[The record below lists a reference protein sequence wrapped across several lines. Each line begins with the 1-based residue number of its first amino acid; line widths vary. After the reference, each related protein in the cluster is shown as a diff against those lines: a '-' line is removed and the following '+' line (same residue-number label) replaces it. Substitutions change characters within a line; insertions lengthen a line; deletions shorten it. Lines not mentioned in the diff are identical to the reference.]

1 MMRDDVY
8 NRALFRRGSAAA
20 RARLREVAGVPAPS
34 GILASSPELMQA
46 AMPRRFQDGGLVP
59 GIMSNPL
66 QLMAMGAAQAMMPR
80 GQRVPETTGGLMGAE
95 GFDVGAVDITQMPV
109 APRATAEGRGLAEI
123 QAAIGD
129 NPEAQAK
136 LQSVVT
142 TAQDPNATPEDLQ
155 GAITSAVGAPNTE
168 EGLKDTYE
176 YVAGEPAPEGA
187 TVDEL
192 NKAIMGAAL
201 GGAIGGPGSLAER
214 ISKAVIG
221 GLTLQREQA
230 MAREAAAATSGV
242 DMLSGLYSD
251 SVKELDTK
259 YFGKVPQYIP
269 TLQGS
274 LGGATPII
282 AGDQDRIVT
291 VYNNA
296 MDESDRLLGLTAE
309 AVNLLE
315 TEDVSGIGGSVSRF
329 LSRTAAATPD
339 PIAEVL
345 GIDKENL
352 ELSGAQRF
360 DVIQRTLAA
369 QLAPMLLGESGRTIS
384 DGDRRRVA
392 ELLGIVIEDKDGL
405 GLNVRGL
412 TSGAFRSEA
421 ELKAAIGEVQNILQR
436 NRQDVETEF
445 TTLVGRIPGMR
456 VERPEAPAT
465 QAAPTAAAPAS
476 QPIVLTEEDL
486 TTYGG

>member
-1 MMRDDVY
+1 MRDEVY
-8 NRALFRRGSAAA
+8 NRALFRRGAK
-20 RARLREVAGVPAPS
+20 LRQGTEVRGPS
-34 GILASSPELMQA
+34 GILASSPELMHA

-66 QLMAMGAAQAMMPR
+66 QMMAMGAAQAMMPR

-109 APRATAEGRGLAEI
+109 APRPTAQNRGIEEI

-129 NPEAQAK
+129 NPEAQ
-136 LQSVVT
+136 QRFGNVIS
-142 TAQDPNATPEDLQ
+142 TARDPESTPEDLQ
-155 GAITSAVGAPNTE
+155 DAITSAVGAPNTE
-168 EGLKDTYE
+168 EGLKETYE

-230 MAREAAAATSGV
+230 LAREAAAAVPGV
-242 DMLSGLYSD
+242 DMMSALYSD

-259 YFGKVPQYIP
+259 FFGKVPQYIP

-291 VYNNA
+291 LYNNA
-296 MDESDRLLGLTAE
+296 MDESDRLLGLSAE
-309 AVNLLE
+309 AESLLE
-315 TEDVSGIGGSVSRF
+315 TDDIAGFEGSASRF
-329 LSRTAAATPD
+329 LSRAASAIPD
-339 PIAEVL
+339 PIASAI

-352 ELSGAQRF
+352 QVSGAQRF

-392 ELLGIVIEDKDGL
+392 ELLGVVTDDKDGL
-405 GLNVRGL
+405 GLNITGL
-412 TSGAFRSEA
+412 TAGAFRSEA
-421 ELKAAIGEVQNILQR
+421 ELREAIREVQGILQR
-436 NRQDVETEF
+436 NRQEVESEF
-445 TTLVGRIPGMR
+445 TTLAARIPGLR
-456 VERPEAPAT
+456 IERPEAPAAT
-465 QAAPTAAAPAS
+465 PAAPAAS
-476 QPIVLTEEDL
+476 PAASPAIVLTEEDL
-486 TTYGG
+486 KIYGG

>member
-8 NRALFRRGSAAA
+8 NRALFRRGSEAA
-20 RARLREVAGVPAPS
+20 RARLRQVAGVQAPS

-46 AMPRRFQDGGLVP
+46 AMPRRFQQGGSVAPYLP
-59 GIMSNPL
+59 YMNPT
-66 QLMAMGAAQAMMPR
+66 QMMATGMYNLASQAA
-80 GQRVPETTGGLMGAE
+80 GGP
-95 GFDVGAVDITQMPV
+95 AVEPIDITQTPV
-109 APRATAEGRGLAEI
+109 APRPTAEGRGLAEI

-142 TAQDPNATPEDLQ
+142 TAQNPDATPEDLK
-155 GAITSAVGAPNTE
+155 GAITNAVGAPNTE

-176 YVAGEPAPEGA
+176 YVAGETAPEGA

-221 GLTLQREQA
+221 GLSLQREQA
-230 MAREAAAATSGV
+230 VARQAAAAAP
-242 DMLSGLYSD
+242 LAGLYSD
-251 SVKELDTK
+251 STK
-259 YFGKVPQYIP
+259 DLETKFFGKVPQYIP

-405 GLNVRGL
+405 GLNIRGL

-465 QAAPTAAAPAS
+465 QAAPAAAPAS

-486 TTYGG
+486 TNYGG

>member
-1 MMRDDVY
+1 MRDDVY
-8 NRALFRRGSAAA
+8 NRALFRRGSEAA
-20 RARLREVAGVPAPS
+20 RARLRQVAGVQAPS
-34 GILASSPELMQA
+34 GILASSHELMQA
-46 AMPRRFQDGGLVP
+46 AMPRRFQQGGNVAPYLP
-59 GIMSNPL
+59 YMNPT
-66 QLMAMGAAQAMMPR
+66 QMI
-80 GQRVPETTGGLMGAE
+80 TTGMYNLASQAAGGP
-95 GFDVGAVDITQMPV
+95 AVEPIDITQTPV
-109 APRATAEGRGLAEI
+109 APRPTAEGRGLAEI

-142 TAQDPNATPEDLQ
+142 TAQNPDATPEDLK
-155 GAITSAVGAPNTE
+155 GAITNAVGAPNTE

-176 YVAGEPAPEGA
+176 YVAGETAPEGA

-221 GLTLQREQA
+221 GLSLQREQA
-230 MAREAAAATSGV
+230 VARQAAAAAP
-242 DMLSGLYSD
+242 LAGLYSD
-251 SVKELDTK
+251 STK
-259 YFGKVPQYIP
+259 DLETKFFGKVPQYIP

-405 GLNVRGL
+405 GLNIRGL

-465 QAAPTAAAPAS
+465 QAAPAAAPAS

-486 TTYGG
+486 TNYGG